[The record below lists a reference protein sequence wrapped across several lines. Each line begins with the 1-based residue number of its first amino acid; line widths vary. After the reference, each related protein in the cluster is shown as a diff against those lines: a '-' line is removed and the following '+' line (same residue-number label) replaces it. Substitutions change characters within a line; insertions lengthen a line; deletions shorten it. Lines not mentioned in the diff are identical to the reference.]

1 MLGKIEGGRRR
12 GRGRIRWLDA
22 IIDSMIMSLSKPQ
35 EMVRAGKSGVPQAMG
50 SQSHIRLSN

>member
-1 MLGKIEGGRRR
+1 M
-12 GRGRIRWLDA
+12 RWLDA